1 MKQYFLVIVFC
12 VIAFAGMAEQA
23 HAQDVYVCDFSEHE
37 VYLDTGS
44 IMGSPFQIIVFNG
57 IKFVQD
63 EKTKHIATAKFYL
76 EGNVW
81 YGNLLIDNM
90 PSQGDYP
97 VVYDELTL
105 AIFQTARQ
113 YM

>member
-1 MKQYFLVIVFC
+1 MAFL
-12 VIAFAGMAEQA
+12 GMTGQA
-23 HAQDVYVCDFSEHE
+23 YAQDVYICDFAEHE

-44 IMGSPFQIIVFNG
+44 IMGSPFQILVING

-63 EKTKHIATAKFYL
+63 DKTKHIATAKFYL

-81 YGNLLIDNM
+81 YGNILIDNI

-97 VVYDELTL
+97 VAYDDFTL
-105 AIFQTARQ
+105 AIFQAARK